1 MFAESEYVSIPMR
14 LTVGSVSFPSTS
26 RELIS
31 SSRNSVISSTFSSP
45 MLPDVSRANTTSEPS
60 KQADNN
66 THTNTAYDHNN
77 GSNNPGHCLCVEVI
91 PQMLT
96 VVYTLLLLPSALQH
110 SLTVHTNLRNL

>member
-1 MFAESEYVSIPMR
+1 MIAESEYVSIPMR
-14 LTVGSVSFPSTS
+14 LTVGSVSFPSTF

-66 THTNTAYDHNN
+66 TDIATAEH
-77 GSNNPGHCLCVEVI
+77 VI
-91 PQMLT
+91 DGNDSMMIL
-96 VVYTLLLLPSALQH
+96 
-110 SLTVHTNLRNL
+110 